1 VCVDRVSVGFAG
13 NDVAD
18 TTMIVDDVLL
28 SGLIVAIV
36 FGVAL
41 TWGGR

>member
-1 VCVDRVSVGFAG
+1 VKYLAG
-13 NDVAD
+13 IWA
-18 TTMIVDDVLL
+18 TLELIAALEGAIDDMLL